1 MCDDCTALSTTPHHT
16 LPSRRS
22 LILGAVAAA
31 GVLAAGLRPTTA
43 APPHPQVDA
52 VRALAF
58 RNLHT
63 GEELRATYWEGGR
76 YQPDALAEINRVL
89 RDHRTGDV
97 ATMEPALLDLLH
109 RLHRAMD
116 AGQPFHVISGY
127 RSPKSNAA
135 LAARSTGVARK
146 SFHMAGM
153 AIDVR
158 LPGRPLKSLHK
169 AALALGGG
177 GVGYYPKS
185 DFIHVDIGPVRRW

>member
-1 MCDDCTALSTTPHHT
+1 MCDDCTLRSTTLHP
-16 LPSRRS
+16 PSRRS
-22 LILGAVAAA
+22 LILGGLAAA
-31 GVLAAGLRPTTA
+31 GVLAAGLRPTIA
-43 APPHPQVDA
+43 APSHPQGDT

-63 GEELRATYWEGGR
+63 GEELRATYWEDGL
-76 YQPDALAEINRVL
+76 YQPEALAEINRVL

-97 ATMEPALLDLLH
+97 ATMEPALLNLLH
-109 RLHRAMD
+109 RLHGILD
-116 AGQPFHVISGY
+116 ASRPFHVISGY

-135 LAARSTGVARK
+135 LAARSNGVARK

-169 AALALGGG
+169 AALALDGG

-185 DFIHVDIGPVRRW
+185 DFIHLDVGPVRRW